1 MGCFSHLKTKKEKS
15 QAGASVINEEAAK
28 EKLPA
33 KFPRLEEEPRGRS
46 LRSAPSSFKTRPQS
60 SQQFNRAANSRARA
74 LSAPSSLDSADQ
86 HHLLSVDP
94 EEQEEEHKDEV
105 GSAKD
110 HRFSSSQPLPLPS
123 PPDTSSALK
132 NAGSFSFKLTNSN
145 SVSATSGPLPRPP
158 LGGVRSFSFKEIA
171 AACQNFSA
179 DRRAF
184 DSLSSTAYTASF
196 GDDFGGKKLEATV
209 IRLLPSKQGFKEF
222 MAEVNLIASLQ
233 HPNLCKLLGFH
244 AREGSDQRMLVYE
257 RLCNGSLDRL
267 LRRKSDSPAVDWAT
281 RMKIA
286 LCAAR
291 GLVYLH
297 EEGPF
302 QAMYSDFSSR
312 NIQIER
318 DYTAKLSGH
327 GGVSSKL
334 ELDSSNASVAAGWI
348 SEETLEK
355 GLLTPKSNVWSFGVV
370 LLELLTGRRH
380 LDQQLPKEERNLV
393 RWSRAFL
400 ADDCRLSLIMDPRL
414 KHRFP
419 TTAARVVADA
429 ALRCLHKEP
438 SERPTMRAVAESL
451 ESVQDVKY
459 SCRFRLHEPATAAAA
474 VAAAATG
481 KQMMKFHSFNSI
493 VAPSPASP
501 PPPVSPP

>member
-15 QAGASVINEEAAK
+15 QAGASVINEETAK

-46 LRSAPSSFKTRPQS
+46 LRSAPSSFKMRPQS

-94 EEQEEEHKDEV
+94 EEQEEEHKDQV

-145 SVSATSGPLPRPP
+145 SLFLQRD
-158 LGGVRSFSFKEIA
+158 R

-196 GDDFGGKKLEATV
+196 GDDFGARSLKP
-209 IRLLPSKQGFKEF
+209 PSSGFKEF

-334 ELDSSNASVAAGWI
+334 ELDSSSASVAAGWI

-459 SCRFRLHEPATAAAA
+459 CCRFRLHEPATAAA
-474 VAAAATG
+474 VAAAAAG
-481 KQMMKFHSFNSI
+481 KPMMKFHSFNSI

-501 PPPVSPP
+501 PPGEPP